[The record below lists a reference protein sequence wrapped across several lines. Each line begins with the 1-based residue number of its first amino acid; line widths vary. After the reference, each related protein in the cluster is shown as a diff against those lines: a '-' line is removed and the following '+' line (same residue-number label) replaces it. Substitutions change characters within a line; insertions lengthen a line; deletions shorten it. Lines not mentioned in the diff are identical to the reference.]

1 MKKFILFFLV
11 FAYQNGFAI
20 DPNVPPWFEE
30 HCGQSVTDV
39 LGTESAWEAINRCMR
54 SVHGIQRMYEWVVT
68 NVENPT
74 TTLYLLEG
82 GSVPSQHA
90 SVVTRFAEASSI
102 GPIKVIAYSHLG
114 VAGTVFY
121 DTIPPGNITSASF
134 RSFFRSGGSR
144 ENVATGGKLALTSN
158 GNYGTS
164 GEHLTPE
171 EIASPFALLV
181 SGYSFGNWRRR
192 IARSITTG
200 KNTCAE
206 FAPSSSIITEDCMPK
221 QKLSVCQEGREEIC
235 VLGPTD
241 GLDQDGDVI
250 GSFSGTSVA
259 SPFVAGM
266 VELTMNFL
274 GSYYTFDRDP
284 SKLHLQLM
292 ATAILKSCSVDLGP
306 PGPDPVNG
314 LGIASYRCLEK
325 GEDGFVENPYSV
337 IQERYFRLPGEIA
350 EASSP
355 RQVIADSVNVKT
367 EDMPR
372 VVGQRCTFG
381 PNGEEVPHVEGES
394 CTPSVTIG
402 STLAGG
408 EIGEALTLNLGESR
422 AVELSLTGFT
432 LSGNETAVF
441 EVSVSG
447 DGLSLQG
454 GTPSSQVLEVSLDAV
469 NVTAGVTVVAS
480 ESAVSVG
487 ELRVRALSGVELS
500 GEATSPIEVL
510 QEVSL
515 SFDPAAVEI
524 QRGRSTEF
532 EVAITPSLVAD
543 RRTTVSLAISDQG
556 FGQGFAFGT
565 GRTTRH
571 EVVFDADKSSQTVAV
586 ATTAAIDSTASVSV
600 EVTASSGVALATPTS
615 LRLEATTPQVMLRV
629 MARFDSPS
637 GLRLTEH
644 STGSLTLGLQ
654 ADGHAYRP
662 VPDQEVVLL
671 VEVKEG
677 DLSVS
682 TDPSTG
688 LAEGAPAV
696 EISLSESSPT
706 ATVII
711 IAGAPGTGVLEVSS
725 DDVELV
731 GDTELPITVRPSS
744 GTTLRIR
751 VFLEGALE

>member
-30 HCGQSVTDV
+30 HCDQSLTDAF
-39 LGTESAWEAINRCMR
+39 GTEGAQEALNRCMR
-54 SVHGIQRMYEWVVT
+54 SAQGVQRMYEWVVT

-82 GSVPSQHA
+82 GSVPSNHA
-90 SVVTRFAEASSI
+90 RAVTLFAEASSI
-102 GPIKVIAYSHLG
+102 GPIEVIAYGHLG
-114 VAGTVFY
+114 VAGKNFY
-121 DTIPPGNITSASF
+121 DSIPSGNITSASF
-134 RSFFRSGGSR
+134 RGFFGSSVVNKYR

-158 GNYGTS
+158 GNGGPS
-164 GEHLTPE
+164 GEFPTSE
-171 EIASPFALLV
+171 EIASPFVLLV
-181 SGYSFGNWRRR
+181 SGYNFASWRNLM
-192 IARSITTG
+192 AEVVTTG
-200 KNTCAE
+200 LHTCAE
-206 FAPSSSIITEDCMPK
+206 LAPANSTVITEDCMPK
-221 QKLSVCQEGREEIC
+221 QEFSYCQEGREEIC
-235 VLGPTD
+235 VLGPSS
-241 GLDQDGDVI
+241 GLSQRGI
-250 GSFSGTSVA
+250 ATGGLTGTSIA

-266 VELTMNFL
+266 VELAMNFL
-274 GSYYTFDRDP
+274 GSYYTFDREP
-284 SKLHLQLM
+284 NKLQLQLM

-372 VVGQRCTFG
+372 IVGQRCTFG

-408 EIGEALTLNLGESR
+408 EIGETLTLNLGESK

-432 LSGNETAVF
+432 LSGSETAVF

-454 GTPSSQVLEVSLDAV
+454 GTPNLQVSLDAD
-469 NVTAGVTVVAS
+469 NVTAKVTVSAS
-480 ESAVSVG
+480 DSAVSIG
-487 ELRVRALSGVELS
+487 ELRVRVLNEVELS
-500 GEATSPIEVL
+500 EEVQSATSPIEVL

-515 SFDPAAVEI
+515 SFDPAVVEI
-524 QRGRSTEF
+524 QRGRSTQF

-543 RRTTVSLAISDQG
+543 RRTTVTLALSDP
-556 FGQGFAFGT
+556 GFAFGS

-571 EVVFDADKSSQTVAV
+571 EVVFNADRSSQTVAV

-600 EVTASSGVALATPTS
+600 EVIASSGVALATPTS

-682 TDPSTG
+682 TDPSTE

-751 VFLEGALE
+751 VFLESALE

>member
-1 MKKFILFFLV
+1 M
-11 FAYQNGFAI
+11 
-20 DPNVPPWFEE
+20 
-30 HCGQSVTDV
+30 
-39 LGTESAWEAINRCMR
+39 
-54 SVHGIQRMYEWVVT
+54 
-68 NVENPT
+68 
-74 TTLYLLEG
+74 
-82 GSVPSQHA
+82 
-90 SVVTRFAEASSI
+90 
-102 GPIKVIAYSHLG
+102 
-114 VAGTVFY
+114 
-121 DTIPPGNITSASF
+121 
-134 RSFFRSGGSR
+134 
-144 ENVATGGKLALTSN
+144 
-158 GNYGTS
+158 
-164 GEHLTPE
+164 
-171 EIASPFALLV
+171 
-181 SGYSFGNWRRR
+181 
-192 IARSITTG
+192 
-200 KNTCAE
+200 
-206 FAPSSSIITEDCMPK
+206 
-221 QKLSVCQEGREEIC
+221 
-235 VLGPTD
+235 
-241 GLDQDGDVI
+241 
-250 GSFSGTSVA
+250 
-259 SPFVAGM
+259 
-266 VELTMNFL
+266 
-274 GSYYTFDRDP
+274 
-284 SKLHLQLM
+284 
-292 ATAILKSCSVDLGP
+292 
-306 PGPDPVNG
+306 
-314 LGIASYRCLEK
+314 
-325 GEDGFVENPYSV
+325 
-337 IQERYFRLPGEIA
+337 
-350 EASSP
+350 
-355 RQVIADSVNVKT
+355 
-367 EDMPR
+367 
-372 VVGQRCTFG
+372 
-381 PNGEEVPHVEGES
+381 PHVDGES

-402 STLAGG
+402 STSAGG

-432 LSGNETAVF
+432 LSGSEMAVF

-454 GTPSSQVLEVSLDAV
+454 GTPSSQVLEVSLDAA
-469 NVTAGVTVVAS
+469 NVTAKVTVSAS

-510 QEVSL
+510 QSVSL

-524 QRGRSTEF
+524 QQGRSTEF
-532 EVAITPSLVAD
+532 EVMIKPSLIAD
-543 RRTTVSLAISDQG
+543 RRTTVTLVISDP
-556 FGQGFAFGT
+556 GFAFGS

-571 EVVFDADKSSQTVAV
+571 EVVFNADRSSQTVAV

-600 EVTASSGVALATPTS
+600 EVTASSGVALVPPPS

-682 TDPSTG
+682 TDPSTE

-731 GDTELPITVRPSS
+731 GDTELPITVRPPSS